1 MEEGK
6 KEEDDGFYREYLN
19 VAAAWKR
26 SVAVLKSDPSQNET
40 PKRVKTQQI
49 PHRVYYRKS
58 I

>member
-1 MEEGK
+1 MLLLRG
-6 KEEDDGFYREYLN
+6 
-19 VAAAWKR
+19 KR